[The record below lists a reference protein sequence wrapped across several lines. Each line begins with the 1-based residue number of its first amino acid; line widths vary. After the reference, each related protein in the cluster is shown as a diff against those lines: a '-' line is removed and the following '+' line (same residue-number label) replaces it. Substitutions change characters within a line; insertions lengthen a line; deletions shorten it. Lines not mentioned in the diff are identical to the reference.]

1 VGVVADEFWRRIGE
15 RTNASGEPR
24 EQVEREIWERWGRS
38 CAVLVSDMA
47 RFSRITRDHGVLH
60 FLTMIHR
67 MVQAC
72 QPAIAGHG
80 GHLVKGVADNLF
92 VTFPTVQQAVDGA
105 LAMFD
110 ATRAEGRSRSDAE
123 QIWLGV
129 GIAYGA
135 ILDVDGREIFGDAVN
150 IASKLGEDVA
160 TENDVLVSA
169 DAARDVT
176 APRGFRFEA
185 RRARLSA
192 MELDYY
198 ALVTAWPREGSGD
211 T

>member
-1 VGVVADEFWRRIGE
+1 MVADEFWRRIGE
-15 RTNASGEPR
+15 RTRASGEER

-38 CAVLVSDMA
+38 CAVLVSDMS

-67 MVQAC
+67 MGQAC
-72 QPAIAGHG
+72 RPAIASHG

-110 ATRAEGRSRSDAE
+110 AVRAEGRARPDAE

-129 GIAYGA
+129 GIGYGA
-135 ILDVDGREIFGDAVN
+135 ILDVEGREIFGDAVN

-160 TENDVLVSA
+160 NENDVLVSA
-169 DAARDVT
+169 DAAREAV
-176 APRGFRFEA
+176 APHGFRFEA

-198 ALVTAWPREGSGD
+198 ALVRAWPTEGSGD
-211 T
+211 R